1 MDRYEYLA
9 QTSVPSGFAQDQNE
23 LLRNYD
29 AGNQKEKNLTFYQ
42 LLVVYLL
49 VGFAFLLTVPAIYIR
64 NEIYYISRDIAEL
77 RTKHEVLLEENRALN
92 NDMEFLRY
100 KNEILDPQ
108 SVQENGR

>member
-9 QTSVPSGFAQDQNE
+9 QTGAPSGFTQDQDE
-23 LLRNYD
+23 LLRYYD
-29 AGNQKEKNLTFYQ
+29 AGKKKEKNLTFYQ

-49 VGFAFLLTVPAIYIR
+49 IAIYIR

-77 RTKHEVLLEENRALN
+77 RTKHEVLLEENRALKS
-92 NDMEFLRY
+92 DIEALRY

-108 SVQENGR
+108 SVQDGR